1 MKRKRSKFIRENR
14 KYIEIIVFAI
24 IAFIVIT
31 SCSPAYETYLSV
43 DQIITDD
50 SLVYLLISDDESW
63 YRDNNDLSYYHY
75 WMSEDAGQNWSSVSK
90 NEIESLN
97 ELLVELTLPV
107 IECVPDNDQ
116 VCYRIDGHEFVEISH
131 DGGESWDL
139 DWKIPLGRKRYMQGK
154 GLWERLGIPFRYSGG
169 LESVSTPR
177 DLKVIGTNGSHIV
190 IVAMGKQGLLA
201 KTTDGV
207 WIRRGVV
214 IKSDYE
220 RAALPSPYKASDF
233 GGIADKL
240 GGELF
245 LIAFLSAML
254 LIILYNNGKRV
265 VLAKNSMQDDELSE
279 ALDQLMEITVLVS
292 VIVLFSSW
300 ILLVLWGYWI
310 IPTYGISVG
319 LSIVIA
325 VGALYKWAVKVNQIT
340 EKISKTDKIDSSE
353 DA

>member
-1 MKRKRSKFIRENR
+1 MMLKNMQKRSDSKKRNPA
-14 KYIEIIVFAI
+14 EIAVFA
-24 IAFIVIT
+24 VIT
-31 SCSPAYETYLSV
+31 FLVIISCSPAYEMYLSV

-50 SLVYLLISDDESW
+50 SLVYLVISDDESW
-63 YRDNNDLSYYHY
+63 YRENNDISYYHY
-75 WMSEDAGQNWSSVSK
+75 LMSEDAGQNWSSVSK
-90 NEIESLN
+90 NEIKSLN
-97 ELLVELTLPV
+97 ELLLDITLPV

-116 VCYRIDGHEFVEISH
+116 VCYRIEGHEFVEISH
-131 DGGESWDL
+131 DGGESWDI

-154 GLWERLGIPFRYSGG
+154 GLWERLGIPFSYSGG
-169 LESVSTPR
+169 LDSVPTPR
-177 DLKVIGTNGSHIV
+177 DLKVIGANGSHIV

-220 RAALPSPYKASDF
+220 RAALPAPYKASDF

-254 LIILYNNGKRV
+254 LIILYNNGKRII
-265 VLAKNSMQDDELSE
+265 LTKNAMQDDEQPE
-279 ALDQLMEITVLVS
+279 ALDQLMETTVLVS

-340 EKISKTDKIDSSE
+340 EKISKSD
-353 DA
+353 